1 MGGKDLMKRD
11 SLLIALLITAL
22 IVISCAS
29 SRPYNPFK
37 INKDQFYGKVEK
49 IACYPV
55 AIITKIELTNEKII
69 KAKFDSLIVKKLITA
84 GFLVVPSNEVAEIQ
98 ETVKEQVGDLFDP
111 KTGKPDSAKW
121 ESMREQIRQE
131 LKTKFNADVTLYPHI
146 RTVKAGF
153 SGGKARWFGT
163 SESLGPK
170 GFLKSLL
177 SQSGRYSGG
186 VPALALFVQ
195 IDDLNGDTLYIKG
208 GGIQVLHKLSGGSLE
223 DIPAEELFA
232 YEERNIE
239 AVNIALDSLVIN
251 AKSIKKSVNK

>member
-1 MGGKDLMKRD
+1 MKRE
-11 SLLIALLITAL
+11 SLLILFLITAV
-22 IVISCAS
+22 IIISCAS
-29 SRPYNPFK
+29 STPYNPFK
-37 INKDQFYGKVEK
+37 INKDEFNSKVKK

-55 AIITKIELTNEKII
+55 AIGVKLESTNEEVV
-69 KAKFDSLIVKKLITA
+69 KAKFDSLIAQKLTKA
-84 GFLVVPSNEVAEIQ
+84 GFFVVPSNEVAKIQ
-98 ETVKEQVGDLFDP
+98 ETVKEQTGDLFDS
-111 KTGKPDSAKW
+111 KTGKPDSTKW
-121 ESMREQIRQE
+121 ESMRAQIREE

-146 RTVKAGF
+146 RVVKAGF
-153 SGGKARWFGT
+153 SGGYAKWFGT

-170 GFLKSLL
+170 GFLKSLFSL
-177 SQSGRYSGG
+177 SRRYSGG

-195 IDDLNGDTLYIKG
+195 IDDLNGDNLYIKG

-251 AKSIKKSVNK
+251 TKSIKKGVNK